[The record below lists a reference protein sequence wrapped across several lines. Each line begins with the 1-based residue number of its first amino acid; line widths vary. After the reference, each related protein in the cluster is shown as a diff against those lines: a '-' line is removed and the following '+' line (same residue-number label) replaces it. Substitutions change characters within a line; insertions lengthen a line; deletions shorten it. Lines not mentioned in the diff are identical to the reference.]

1 MDEIKFKVCTYDNK
15 TPSYSTVDYLNGSS
29 SVYLD
34 TTYNQA
40 TRMTLRQEEHFIV
53 KNVSQYQQPRII
65 FECNLKNSL
74 NIKPWT
80 LLTDKTLSGKYF
92 IVDTMEIDYRQNKV
106 TAQIIEKT
114 NDYQ

>member
-40 TRMTLRQEEHFIV
+40 TRMTLRQEEHFVV
-53 KNVSQYQQPRII
+53 KNVS
-65 FECNLKNSL
+65 
-74 NIKPWT
+74 
-80 LLTDKTLSGKYF
+80 
-92 IVDTMEIDYRQNKV
+92 
-106 TAQIIEKT
+106 
-114 NDYQ
+114 